1 MNSLAREAGE
11 GWGGGVCPLA
21 LTMGDPAGIG
31 GELTLRAWLALH
43 DSNRCFVAL
52 DDPDRL
58 IALARALSLDVP
70 VVAVDSVDAAAA
82 AFRASLPVLPIALA
96 TAPRSGHPD
105 SANARAVIGSIER
118 AASLA
123 LRGAVG
129 GMVTNPINKA
139 ALYDAGF
146 AYPGHTEFLA
156 ALTGAHG
163 KQIMMLASPELRV
176 VPVTVHA
183 SLRNSIAMLT
193 TEAIVA
199 AARTTAAALQRD
211 FGVARPR
218 LAIAGLNP
226 HAGEQGALGDE
237 ETTIIAPAIA
247 ALREAEIDV
256 TGPWPPDTMFT
267 ATARR
272 RYDAAICMYH
282 DQALIPLKTLDMDH
296 GVNVTLGLPIVR
308 TSPDHGTAYDIAGKG
323 IANPASLIAAIEL
336 AATLADSRAARLS
349 KTA

>member
-1 MNSLAREAGE
+1 MA
-11 GWGGGVCPLA
+11 PLA

-31 GELTLRAWLALH
+31 GELTVRAWQTLH
-43 DSNRCFVAL
+43 SNGPCFLAL
-52 DDPDRL
+52 DDPQRL
-58 IALARALSLDVP
+58 TGIPIAEIGAPAE
-70 VVAVDSVDAAAA
+70 AAAIFPNA
-82 AFRASLPVLPIALA
+82 LPVLPVKLGES
-96 TAPRSGHPD
+96 PHPGRPNK
-105 SANARAVIGSIER
+105 ANAGAVIASIER
-118 AASLA
+118 AAA
-123 LRGAVG
+123 LCLSGEAS

-163 KQIMMLASPELRV
+163 KQIMMLASPDLRV

-183 SLRNSIAMLT
+183 SLRNSISMLT

-199 AARTTAAALQRD
+199 AARTTAAALHRD
-211 FGVARPR
+211 FGIVHPR
-218 LAIAGLNP
+218 LGIAGLNP

-237 ETTIIAPAIA
+237 ETTIIAPALA
-247 ALREAEIDV
+247 MLRAEGIDV
-256 TGPWPPDTMFT
+256 SGPWPPDTMFT
-267 ATARR
+267 RTARA

-323 IANPASLIAAIEL
+323 IADPSSLIAAIQLAAEL
-336 AATLADSRAARLS
+336 AYARG
-349 KTA
+349 

>member
-1 MNSLAREAGE
+1 MK
-11 GWGGGVCPLA
+11 PLA

-31 GELTLRAWLALH
+31 GEITLRAWQALH
-43 DSNRCFVAL
+43 LHGPCFVVL

-58 IALARALSLDVP
+58 SALSPNVP
-70 VVAVDSVDAAAA
+70 VKPIATPDAAHAVFA
-82 AFRASLPVLPIALA
+82 TALPVLPIRLA
-96 TAPRSGHPD
+96 ASPRPGRPD
-105 SANARAVIGSIER
+105 KANANAVIASIER
-118 AASLA
+118 AAA
-123 LRGAVG
+123 LCMSGAVG
-129 GMVTNPINKA
+129 AMVTNPINKA

-156 ALTGAHG
+156 ELTGAQG
-163 KQIMMLASPELRV
+163 RQIMMLASPELRV

-183 SLRNSIAMLT
+183 SLRNSLAMLT
-193 TEAIVA
+193 TDAIVA
-199 AARTTAAALQRD
+199 AAQTTASALQHQ
-211 FGVARPR
+211 FGIARPR

-237 ETTIIAPAIA
+237 ETTIIGPALA
-247 ALREAEIDV
+247 ALRAAGIDV
-256 TGPWPPDTMFT
+256 SGPWPPDTMFT
-267 ATARR
+267 ATART

-336 AATLADSRAARLS
+336 AAQLAARS
-349 KTA
+349 